1 MRATRIPLTNN
12 QATSD
17 YDRSL
22 YMKKQFL
29 FFALA
34 LALPM
39 SVFARSQGSSHQQ
52 TGATSHR
59 TQQRS
64 ATSHSQFGQ
73 RQSTAQKGNA
83 SQLRGNGTGNAAM
96 NGTQNVGSGKMSQG
110 PQGNMSPNG
119 NGNAMGGGPMG
130 QGYQG
135 NMGSNGNAA
144 AGNMG
149 QGNHG
154 KMNPN
159 GNDST
164 AVNGTSMGMGQGQT
178 AAPQQP

>member
-1 MRATRIPLTNN
+1 
-12 QATSD
+12 
-17 YDRSL
+17 
-22 YMKKQFL
+22 MKKQFL

-34 LALPM
+34 LAIPM
-39 SVFARSQGSSHQQ
+39 SAFARSQGSSHQQ
-52 TGATSHR
+52 AAATSHR
-59 TQQRS
+59 TQQRG

-110 PQGNMSPNG
+110 PQGNM
-119 NGNAMGGGPMG
+119 
-130 QGYQG
+130 
-135 NMGSNGNAA
+135 GSNGSAA

-159 GNDST
+159 GNGST
-164 AVNGTSMGMGQGQT
+164 AGNGTSMGVGQEQT
-178 AAPQQP
+178 ATPQQP

>member
-1 MRATRIPLTNN
+1 
-12 QATSD
+12 
-17 YDRSL
+17 
-22 YMKKQFL
+22 MKKQFL

-34 LALPM
+34 LVIPM
-39 SVFARSQGSSHQQ
+39 SVFARSQGSFHQQ
-52 TGATSHR
+52 AGATSHR

-64 ATSHSQFGQ
+64 STSHSQFGQ

-96 NGTQNVGSGKMSQG
+96 HGTQNVGSGQMSQG
-110 PQGNMSPNG
+110 PQGS
-119 NGNAMGGGPMG
+119 
-130 QGYQG
+130 
-135 NMGSNGNAA
+135 MGSNGNAA
-144 AGNMG
+144 GNMC

-159 GNDST
+159 GNGST
-164 AVNGTSMGMGQGQT
+164 AGNGTSMGMGQGQT

>member
-1 MRATRIPLTNN
+1 
-12 QATSD
+12 
-17 YDRSL
+17 
-22 YMKKQFL
+22 
-29 FFALA
+29 
-34 LALPM
+34 
-39 SVFARSQGSSHQQ
+39 
-52 TGATSHR
+52 
-59 TQQRS
+59 
-64 ATSHSQFGQ
+64 
-73 RQSTAQKGNA
+73 
-83 SQLRGNGTGNAAM
+83 M